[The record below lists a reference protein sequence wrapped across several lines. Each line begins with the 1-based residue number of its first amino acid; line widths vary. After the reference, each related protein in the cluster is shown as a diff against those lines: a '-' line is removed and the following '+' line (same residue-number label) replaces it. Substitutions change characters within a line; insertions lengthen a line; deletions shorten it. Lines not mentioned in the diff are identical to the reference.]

1 MPQSLLVT
9 TGRGTSVL
17 ANLTGITIDNDGTFR
32 IEGDTIYFSR
42 QSAIAQRHRHQRDA
56 QRIYQ
61 PSFRP
66 TAPVQKPFYTNY
78 DSRREQDMGRR
89 STKRKRVYNSLQA
102 SAYSLESVGFAS
114 LNIENDN
121 RILRAR
127 WSFTN
132 NSPAN
137 EDHR

>member
-1 MPQSLLVT
+1 MHGKRRWL
-9 TGRGTSVL
+9 L
-17 ANLTGITIDNDGTFR
+17 ANLAGITIDNDGTFR
-32 IEGDTIYFSR
+32 IEGDSTVYFNL
-42 QSAIAQRHRHQRDA
+42 QSAIAQRDRQQR
-56 QRIYQ
+56 RIYQ
-61 PSFRP
+61 PSSRP